1 MMHMW
6 IAVNLD
12 DKLFEKAKNL
22 TGIRESGALIHA
34 GLDALVAREAAR
46 RLAALGGSEPNIR
59 TIRRR
64 RLLPRK

>member
-12 DKLFEKAKNL
+12 DKLFEKNL
-22 TGIRESGALIHA
+22 TGIRESEALIHA
-34 GLDALVAREAAR
+34 GLDALVAREAAP
-46 RLAALGGSEPNIR
+46 RLAAPGGSEPNIR

-64 RLLPRK
+64 RLRPRK

>member
-1 MMHMW
+1 MMHMR

-22 TGIRESGALIHA
+22 TGIRESRALIHA

-46 RLAALGGSEPNIR
+46 RLAAHGGSEPNIR